1 MDDSGQ
7 SPRRSPRPVVV
18 LRFAGRALVRI
29 VEVVGVAFKAASG
42 QANGY
47 MEVPSRPPQRQ
58 SDYRP

>member
-1 MDDSGQ
+1 
-7 SPRRSPRPVVV
+7 
-18 LRFAGRALVRI
+18 
-29 VEVVGVAFKAASG
+29 VGVAFKAASG